1 MWVDGFHTGYVLD
14 SLMTCVE
21 MGIGGD
27 AATRAWHRGLGYYAR
42 SLIEV
47 DGTPRYGPES
57 RYPID
62 GQCAAQALQT
72 LSLAVRYEPT
82 VAVIR
87 WDVLSYVLDRLA
99 RGDGAFI
106 FQRQRWLTC
115 KTPHARWVQA
125 PLLRAL
131 TCLLESV
138 KRGNELSNDR
148 AEPVELSARVAARPP
163 AALVHGS

>member
-1 MWVDGFHTGYVLD
+1 
-14 SLMTCVE
+14 MTCME

-27 AATRAWHRGLGYYAR
+27 DANRAWHRGLGYYAR
-42 SLIEV
+42 ALIEP

-82 VAVIR
+82 VAVLR
-87 WDVLSYVLDRLA
+87 WDVLTYVLDRLA

-115 KTPHARWVQA
+115 KTPHARWVRV
-125 PLLRAL
+125 LLLQAL
-131 TCLLESV
+131 TCLLGSV
-138 KRGNELSNDR
+138 NRRNELSNDR
-148 AEPVELSARVAARPP
+148 AEPVGLSAAGVAAPP
-163 AALVHGS
+163 PVALVDGS